1 MSRTLKYDGAL
12 ISRIQGAR
20 QGVNGELEESRDR
33 QKRLV
38 GVGLHFCKR
47 YKNLVRYN
55 AEFCARCPFNGL
67 RDASA
72 TDTHV

>member
-1 MSRTLKYDGAL
+1 
-12 ISRIQGAR
+12 
-20 QGVNGELEESRDR
+20 VNGEFEESRDR